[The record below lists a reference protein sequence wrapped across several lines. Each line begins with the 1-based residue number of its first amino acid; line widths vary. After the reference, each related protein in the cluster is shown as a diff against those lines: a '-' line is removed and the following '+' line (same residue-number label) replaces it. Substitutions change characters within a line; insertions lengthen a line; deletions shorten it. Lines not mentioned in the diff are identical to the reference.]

1 MPQPF
6 GPAPPPGTPCTIERL
21 DCHRPWPLLSR
32 TALREAEQRLQAAQ
46 ASPLMDLAGLATAR
60 LAMALAPHA
69 RRFWVFAGP
78 GNNGGDGLEAA
89 TQLHRA
95 GRAVSVCL
103 FASPESWP
111 ADARRAWAR
120 AQQAGVPWQ
129 VGGPGAWNDT
139 GPQDLCIDALLGI
152 GAQRAPAG
160 DLLAAIA
167 CLRASPAQ
175 VLAVDLPSGLDADSG
190 QPLGQ
195 AEQLV
200 RADHTLSLI
209 AAKPGLF
216 MGHGRD
222 VCGTLWLAPLH
233 NAETALAPTPTA
245 HTNPAPPTRPHL
257 HASHKGT
264 QGDVAVIGG
273 KDVAARGLGMRGA
286 AWLAAC
292 AALHSGAGRTL
303 VAWPEAP
310 ASELPAL
317 PDVMLRQLEALEL
330 PRLTVLVGCG
340 GGQAIVPHLA
350 RLLQHSARL
359 VLDADALNALAAD
372 PWLQT
377 LLRARAERGLPSV
390 LTPHPLEAAR
400 LLGCRTPEVQADRL
414 GAARALA
421 ERHRATVVLK
431 GSGTV
436 LAQAGQPLRINPTG
450 NGRLAIG
457 GTGDVLAGFIAGCW
471 IPERSAWD
479 SACEAVWRHGDLAD
493 RWPAHEPLTAGALAR
508 RWP

>member
-1 MPQPF
+1 MPQPS
-6 GPAPPPGTPCTIERL
+6 GPTPPPDTPGALERL
-21 DCHRPWPLLSR
+21 DFHSSWPLLSR
-32 TALREAEQRLQAAQ
+32 AALREAEQRLQATQ
-46 ASPLMDLAGLATAR
+46 ASPLMDVAGLATAR

-69 RRFWVFAGP
+69 RRFWVFVGP

-95 GRAVSVCL
+95 GRTVSICL
-103 FASPESWP
+103 FAKPESWP
-111 ADARRAWAR
+111 ADARRAWSR

-129 VGGPGAWNDT
+129 AGGPAAWDAA

-152 GAQRAPAG
+152 GAQRPPAG
-160 DLLAAIA
+160 DLPAAIA
-167 CLRASPAQ
+167 CLRASPAP
-175 VLAVDLPSGLDADSG
+175 VLAIDLPSGLDADSG

-195 AEQLV
+195 AEQVV

-216 MGHGRD
+216 MGCGRD
-222 VCGTLWLAPLH
+222 LCGTLWLAPLH
-233 NAETALAPTPTA
+233 RPDPALAPAATA
-245 HTNPAPPTRPHL
+245 HTNPSPPVRPRL

-273 KDVAARGLGMRGA
+273 EDVAARGLGMRGA

-303 VAWPEAP
+303 LAWPEAP

-317 PDVMLRQLEALEL
+317 PDVMLRTLEALEL
-330 PRLTVLVGCG
+330 SRLTVLVGCG
-340 GGQAIVPHLA
+340 GGLAIVPHLA

-400 LLGCRTPEVQADRL
+400 LLACQTPEVQADRL

-421 ERHRATVVLK
+421 ERYRATVVLK

-436 LAQAGQPLRINPTG
+436 IAQAGQPLRINPTG
-450 NGRLAIG
+450 NGRLAVG

-471 IPERSAWD
+471 SPERSAWD

-493 RWPAHEPLTAGALAR
+493 RWPAQQPLTAGALAR